1 MKRPLILSVLCAGV
15 LATPAIAGTVDAS
28 KFNLEVNYDRSS
40 LDDPAKIAAEY
51 DDIRAQV
58 SEKCKAENH
67 GFDAIRKMIAVSKC
81 ERFTMQNTIRSI
93 DHDGLTKYHQSK

>member
-15 LATPAIAGTVDAS
+15 LATPAIAGAVDAS
-28 KFNLEVNYDRSS
+28 EFKFEVNFDRSS

-51 DDIRAQV
+51 DDIRAQALD
-58 SEKCKAENH
+58 KCKAEND
-67 GFDAIRKMIAVSKC
+67 GFDPLRKMIAVSKC
-81 ERFTMQNTIRSI
+81 KRIAMNNAIRSI